1 MVRFLPTRFPPL
13 KDIIVLSVSRYQSKY
28 KSRFPALALVV
39 ACLAALPAC
48 ENPNASGFEAQLVT
62 DTVTLVVPDPARPLE
77 GDASG
82 SALDVVSSAFGAIV
96 VRRPE
101 RVSDAGQW
109 DVAIRRR
116 GGELVLMPPAALAL
130 RGIQARAAVT
140 RVESAF
146 DDLRDATTRGT
157 FTPDSVAVLQ
167 PAAVYLLRSRDC
179 SASGGNFY
187 AKLEA
192 LAVDP
197 AAGTAQ
203 LRVVANRQC
212 NDPRLAAD

>member
-1 MVRFLPTRFPPL
+1 MVHFLPARFSTL
-13 KDIIVLSVSRYQSKY
+13 EGYIVLSVARY
-28 KSRFPALALVV
+28 KSKFMAAALLMG
-39 ACLAALPAC
+39 CLAALPAC
-48 ENPNASGFEAQLVT
+48 ENPNAAGFEAQLVT
-62 DTVTLVVPDPARPLE
+62 DTVTLVVPDAARPLE

-82 SALDVVSSAFGAIV
+82 SALDVVSSALGEIV

-101 RVSDAGQW
+101 RVNDAGQW
-109 DVAIRRR
+109 DVALRRR
-116 GGELVLMPPAALAL
+116 AGELVLVPPAVLAL
-130 RGIQARAAVT
+130 RGPQARAAVT

-146 DDLRDATTRGT
+146 DDLRDASARAT
-157 FTPDSVAVLQ
+157 FTPDSVAVLR

-179 SASGGNFY
+179 SAGGGNQY

-197 AAGTAQ
+197 AAGTAR

-212 NDPRLAAD
+212 NDPRLTAD

>member
-1 MVRFLPTRFPPL
+1 MG
-13 KDIIVLSVSRYQSKY
+13 S
-28 KSRFPALALVV
+28 
-39 ACLAALPAC
+39 LAALPAC
-48 ENPNASGFEAQLVT
+48 ENPNAAGFEAQLVT

-77 GDASG
+77 GDVTG
-82 SALDVVSSAFGAIV
+82 SALDVVASAFGEIL

-116 GGELVLMPPAALAL
+116 GGELVLMPPAVLAL
-130 RGIQARAAVT
+130 RGAQGRAAIT
-140 RVESAF
+140 PVEVAF
-146 DDLRDATTRGT
+146 DDLRDASTRGT
-157 FTPDSVAVLQ
+157 FTPDSVAVLR

-179 SASGGNFY
+179 SSGGGNQY

-192 LAVDP
+192 LAVDV
-197 AAGTAQ
+197 AAGTAR

-212 NDPRLAAD
+212 NDPRLTVG